1 MHHHHVLK
9 LFFLLSLL
17 TFTSPSK
24 KCMDP
29 NGNAVDWYAVFLFPE
44 NSSSDNTLS
53 YGYFDS
59 SSSSMKYYTYSESTF
74 PPTRITQ
81 MALSSSS
88 TNYFF
93 WNDDLTCKDD
103 SESRSASSTRA
114 HAKGS
119 LVYDSS
125 SGAFL
130 LHSLPRF
137 PTCLTSGSV
146 LTELPDNAGIYGQHF
161 LCISVTTSTAN
172 KLAELLNYINVSNN
186 HSVNSDN
193 VNSSANQWVTKLI
206 DNKFDSSYPTNYDTT
221 IYSINGTPFR
231 FFGKNYKY
239 EVIPYDTT
247 LRSAYGDSFYVR
259 TWTRPSYAPSLC
271 DSYQLLNVLDVSYNG
286 KWAFTKTKEHSKWAV
301 AANKGV
307 ACFGDV
313 NHVESQAKRGGNI
326 VCLEHS
332 GLASA
337 MRNAIVNHDSCSN
350 DAYHGFLQFVE

>member
-1 MHHHHVLK
+1 MTNTSLMK
-9 LFFLLSLL
+9 LLFLITLIS
-17 TFTSPSK
+17 FTTSSK
-24 KCMDP
+24 KCLDP

-59 SSSSMKYYTYSESTF
+59 SSSSMKYHTYSESTF
-74 PPTRITQ
+74 PPTRITK

-103 SESRSASSTRA
+103 SESRSASSSRA

-137 PTCLTSGSV
+137 PTCTKSGSI
-146 LTELPDNAGIYGQHF
+146 LTELPDNAGVYGQHF
-161 LCISVTTSTAN
+161 LCISVSTSTAN
-172 KLAELLNYINVSNN
+172 KLAELLNYINISNN
-186 HSVNSDN
+186 HSVKSDK
-193 VNSSANQWVTKLI
+193 VNSSANKWVTKLI
-206 DNKFDSSYPTNYDTT
+206 SNTFDSSYPTNYDTT
-221 IYSINGTPFR
+221 INSIGGTAFR
-231 FFGKNYKY
+231 FFGKNYKHQ
-239 EVIPYDTT
+239 VIPYDTT
-247 LRSAYGDSFYVR
+247 LRSAYSDSFYVR

-271 DSYQLLNVLDVSYNG
+271 DSHDLLNVLDVSYNN
-286 KWAFTKTKEHSKWAV
+286 KWKFTKTKEHSKWAV
-301 AANKGV
+301 AASKNI

-313 NHVESQAKRGGNI
+313 NHVESQSKRGGNI
-326 VCLEHS
+326 VCFQNA
-332 GLASA
+332 GLANA
-337 MRNAIVNHDSCSN
+337 MRKAIVNHDTCSN
-350 DAYHGFLQFVE
+350 DSLGFLQFVE